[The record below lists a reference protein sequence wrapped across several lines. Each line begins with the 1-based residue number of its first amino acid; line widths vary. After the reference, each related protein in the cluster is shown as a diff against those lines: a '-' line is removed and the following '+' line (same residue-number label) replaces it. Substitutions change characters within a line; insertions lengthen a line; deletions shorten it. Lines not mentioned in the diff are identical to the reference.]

1 MADMRNIRTVEELIS
16 GVLSYKLNRESE
28 DSLLD
33 DVLAHHDSVL
43 GGLRLMGRLLEQN
56 AMTARSRKIGPDEMS
71 GDELEDLGKYMSSTA
86 DLLSGLSTALCE
98 LASNSSLRRNSS
110 K

>member
-1 MADMRNIRTVEELIS
+1 MADMKNIRTVEELIS
-16 GVLSYKLNRESE
+16 GVLSYKLDRESE

-43 GGLRLMGRLLEQN
+43 GGMRLMGRLFEQN
-56 AMTARSRKIGPDEMS
+56 AAAARSRKRGSDEMS
-71 GDELEDLGKYMSSTA
+71 CSDMEDLGKYMSSTA
-86 DLLSGLSTALCE
+86 DLLTGLSTALCE
-98 LASNSSLRRNSS
+98 LASNASLRRTAR